1 MFSPG
6 SPRIVLQKRKAD
18 LPPKNVSAYEAP
30 DPIVSKIINP
40 SLIEGTYLKRTKRT
54 ALIMWWGVSNYLFS
68 LFKNVY

>member
-40 SLIEGTYLKRTKRT
+40 SFIEGTDLLK
-54 ALIMWWGVSNYLFS
+54 GNEENCFH
-68 LFKNVY
+68 NVVGQ